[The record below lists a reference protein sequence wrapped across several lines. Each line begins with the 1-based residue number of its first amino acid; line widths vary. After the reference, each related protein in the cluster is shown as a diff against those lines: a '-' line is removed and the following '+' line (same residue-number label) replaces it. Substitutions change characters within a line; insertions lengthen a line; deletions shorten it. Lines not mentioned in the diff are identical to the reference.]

1 MLFTYPQLGDH
12 EAKVLD
18 EIMDMRKKLAI
29 RLNEPRRWFGPLRRH
44 LETEAV
50 RASTAI
56 EGIVADLDDTAA
68 IRAGEVPATL
78 EVHDRMALQGYW
90 DVMTYVL
97 QQAKNEDFTYNTALI
112 LSMHFMMTK
121 HDLDNRPGLWRAGQ
135 IFVRDSKAGA
145 TIYEGPS
152 AEDVP
157 ELMGELL
164 TSLEE
169 NSSGSA
175 IIDGAL
181 AHLNLAM
188 IHPFRDG
195 NGRMARCLQSL
206 VIARDGALSPVFVS
220 VEAYL
225 GRNTQQ
231 YYDVL
236 ATVGTRTW
244 HPSERTTP
252 WVRFML
258 TAHYNEAATVLRRIA
273 ESERIW
279 ADLEALAA
287 PRKLHE
293 RTLSALYDATV
304 GYRVTRNTY
313 LAALAGEISE
323 QGATRD
329 LQRLSES
336 GLLEARGERRGR
348 FYVAGP
354 ELLRIRSETRT
365 PQERLDSLDPFA

>member
-1 MLFTYPQLGDH
+1 MLFTYPQIGDR
-12 EAKVLD
+12 EATVLA
-18 EIMDMRKKLAI
+18 EIAGLHAKIAARIGETPSYL
-29 RLNEPRRWFGPLRRH
+29 GPLRRH

-56 EGIVADLDDTAA
+56 EGIIADLDDTAA

-97 QQAKNEDFTYNTALI
+97 QQAKNDDFTYNTALI

-121 HDLDNRPGLWRAGQ
+121 HDLDSRPGLWRAGQ
-135 IFVRDSKAGA
+135 IFVRDSKAGV
-145 TIYEGPS
+145 TIYEGPP

-157 ELMGELL
+157 ELMGELF

-169 NSSGSA
+169 SRSGSA

-206 VIARDGALSPVFVS
+206 VIARDGLLSPAFVS

-236 ATVGTRTW
+236 VTVGSRTW
-244 HPSERTTP
+244 HPSERTTA

-258 TAHYNEAATVLRRIA
+258 TAHYNVAATVLRRIA

-279 ADLEALAA
+279 AGLEALAA

-293 RTLSALYDATV
+293 RTLSALYDATL

-313 LAALAGEISE
+313 LAALAGELSE

-329 LQRLSES
+329 LQRLSEV

-354 ELLRIRSETRT
+354 ELLRIRGENRT
-365 PQERLDSLDPFA
+365 PQEALDNLDPFA